1 MAETFQEQYAS
12 LLKEVFREQAR
23 QQLAQGEQSMQS
35 MDMARSY
42 AGQGKP
48 DFALAYLLESDGS
61 DEEKR
66 EVLALSYEQR
76 AHNSDQKAAQLAT
89 QFHRTFPLI
98 KLEAQIDRAAA
109 RAIRDGHRLD
119 KMPPAGSPDTTHDPP
134 VG

>member
-1 MAETFQEQYAS
+1 MFETFQEQYAS
-12 LLKEVFREQAR
+12 MLKDVFREQAR
-23 QQLAQGEQSMQS
+23 QQLAQGAQS

-66 EVLALSYEQR
+66 DVLAQAYEQR
-76 AHNSDQKAAQLAT
+76 ARNSDQKATQLAT

-98 KLEAQIDRAAA
+98 KLEAQRDRAAA
-109 RAIRDGHRLD
+109 RAIRDGHRVD
-119 KMPPAGSPDTTHDPP
+119 AMPRAGSPDTTQDPP
-134 VG
+134 IG